1 MRLRV
6 DDDAE
11 FAVPEDG
18 LVVAEDLVGE
28 LGLERLR
35 GGNLG
40 GGTDELEDD
49 SLVGVADEGVGL
61 LRVRGGRERGGLGGE
76 RGLAE
81 RVRRGGAPPIIAS
94 SLRRFASFASAS
106 IVVMRGKKMMRPRGR
121 GSLSAAREGVGGWR
135 FESRV
140 SSFPSFKV
148 SKVGTLKD
156 DRDVRVKVRD

>member
-1 MRLRV
+1 MHVGLEQVRLRV

-61 LRVRGGRERGGLGGE
+61 LRVRGGRGGRAWRGSLMGLPNAS
-76 RGLAE
+76 AE
-81 RVRRGGAPPIIAS
+81 GGAPPIIAS
-94 SLRRFASFASAS
+94 SLRRFASS
-106 IVVMRGKKMMRPRGR
+106 RRRPSWSCAERR
-121 GSLSAAREGVGGWR
+121 
-135 FESRV
+135 
-140 SSFPSFKV
+140 
-148 SKVGTLKD
+148 
-156 DRDVRVKVRD
+156 